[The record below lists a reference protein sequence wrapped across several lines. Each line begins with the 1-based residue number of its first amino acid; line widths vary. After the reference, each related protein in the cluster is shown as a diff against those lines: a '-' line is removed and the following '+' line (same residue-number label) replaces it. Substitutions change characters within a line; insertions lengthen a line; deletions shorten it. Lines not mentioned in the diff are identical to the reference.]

1 MKKKGKFLNLKE
13 PYFILQI
20 IKKSAKMLLPVSLE
34 EYCVTGLMV
43 RRIKK
48 EQ

>member
-20 IKKSAKMLLPVSLE
+20 IKKSAKMLLPLSLE
-34 EYCVTGLMV
+34 EVLCYRSCG
-43 RRIKK
+43 
-48 EQ
+48 EEG